1 MKVSEC
7 YNRPILTPC
16 ELENFKYQVDTYV
29 GCEHFCYYCYV
40 LAQAESD
47 WSKEIFKHQDI
58 VAQLSNEIEN
68 IPSQTI
74 YMGYLTDPYQP
85 SEVEH
90 QQTRKVL
97 ELFQEKGHSAS
108 ILTKS
113 NLIIRDLDI
122 LKKMENAAVS
132 VSVAFNDSQTRSLF
146 EANTMETQKRIEAL
160 RILKEAGVRTGAML
174 CPVIPYI
181 TDAVQLI
188 NMLEPYT
195 DVVWIY
201 GLSIIDRSGPSWL
214 NVKKILNNH
223 FPDLIDQIEPV
234 IFSKDHSYWTQL
246 REELLALKNDRG
258 LNLNIHL

>member
-1 MKVSEC
+1 MKVSVC
-7 YNRPILTPC
+7 KNRQILSPC
-16 ELENFKYQVDTYV
+16 GLKGLDYQVDTYV

-47 WSKEIFKHQDI
+47 WSKEIFKHHDI
-58 VAQLSNEIEN
+58 VARLSNEIEN

-74 YMGYLTDPYQP
+74 YMGYHTDPYQP

-90 QQTRKVL
+90 LQTRKVL

-113 NLIIRDLDI
+113 NQIIRDLDI
-122 LKKMENAAVS
+122 LKKMKNAAVS
-132 VSVAFNDSQTRSLF
+132 VSVAFNDNQTRNLF
-146 EANTMETQKRIEAL
+146 EANTIETQKRIEAL

-223 FPDLIDQIEPV
+223 FPDLTDQIEPV

-246 REELLALKNDRG
+246 REELLSLKNGRG